1 MARWICC
8 WVFGLAL
15 LLRAGAEVAVP
26 FATTVLKPDGTPAVK
41 VAVLVRLLNE
51 EDGSLREDRQL
62 STDEQGRVA
71 TTLTFAH
78 EPRAGFP
85 LAYALIDA
93 PGYALVLVHLVGDD
107 SGRPAPRRQET
118 PATITLRPDYAI
130 TGLVVGPDKQPVA
143 GAEVKVVTSG
153 GGGFTPPSRFNYA
166 PANIATPALCAVTD
180 KDGRFTLRGVVRP
193 NPRDK
198 GGIFSVAV
206 FAKQDDVLLVGDGS
220 LNFNLP
226 PERLTE
232 RAITLVETTP
242 LQGTVTD
249 AATGKPLRGARISL
263 VPRPGAFNRQPLYLM
278 VAVSDA
284 EGKYRFPGVPAID
297 EMIARAE
304 APGYGLGWVK
314 IAGDRNGP
322 SAKPSPRPQDYRISL
337 RPMITVT
344 GKVTDAATGA
354 AIGAPPLAIIAT
366 YDKGYNGMNLS
377 TGSQSCEA
385 PVATDGTFI
394 LRVPAGPC
402 GFRLAVD
409 RALRGSGPFVRGF
422 QGSFAYFTL
431 APAEADAAANAPLA
445 FVVTRPDG
453 VYLRLRDAA
462 GAVDNAV
469 VVVRAGD
476 KEVRCYPV
484 SGYYPLPAT
493 PGAPLAYRVE
503 RDKQE
508 LVPWTELVVDKK
520 SWVQE
525 VTLP

>member
-8 WVFGLAL
+8 WVCGLAL

-26 FATTVLKPDGTPAVK
+26 FATTVLKPDGAPA
-41 VAVLVRLLNE
+41 AGIGVLVRVLNE

-62 STDEQGRVA
+62 TTDAQGRVT
-71 TTLTFAH
+71 TTLTFTH
-78 EPRAGFP
+78 DPRAGLP

-93 PGYALVLVHLVGDD
+93 PGHALVLMHLVGDD
-107 SGRPAPRRQET
+107 SGRPGPRRQET
-118 PATITLRPDYAI
+118 PASITLRPDYPI
-130 TGLVVGPDKQPVA
+130 TGRVVGPDKQPVA

-180 KDGRFTLRGVVRP
+180 QDGRFTLRGVVRP
-193 NPRDK
+193 NPRDQ

-206 FAKQDDVLLVGDGS
+206 CAQQGDVLLVGDGS
-220 LNFNLP
+220 VSYNLP

-232 RAITLVETTP
+232 RTITLVETAP

-249 AATGKPLRGARISL
+249 AATGVPVRGARVSL
-263 VPRPGAFNRQPLYLM
+263 VPRPGAFNRQTLYLM

-284 EGKYRFPGVPAID
+284 EGRYRFPGVPAID
-297 EMIARAE
+297 EMVARAE
-304 APGYGLGWVK
+304 APGYGQGWAK
-314 IAGDRNGP
+314 IAGDRSGP
-322 SAKPSPRPQDYRISL
+322 AAKPSPRPQDYRISL

-344 GKVTDAATGA
+344 GKVTDAATGE
-354 AIGAPPLAIIAT
+354 AIGALPLAIIAT
-366 YDKGYNGMNLS
+366 YDEGYKGMNLII
-377 TGSQSCEA
+377 GGQSCEV
-385 PVATDGTFI
+385 PVAADGSFF

-402 GFRLAVD
+402 TFRLAVD
-409 RALRGSGPFVRGF
+409 RALRGVGPFVRGLS
-422 QGSFAYFTL
+422 GSFAYFALT
-431 APAEADAAANAPLA
+431 PARADAAADAPLA
-445 FVVTRPDG
+445 FAATRPDA

-476 KEVRCYPV
+476 KEVRCYPA
-484 SGYYPLPAT
+484 SGYYPLPAP
-493 PGAPLAYRVE
+493 PGAPLTYRVE

-508 LVPWTELVVDKK
+508 LLPWTELTVDKTR
-520 SWVQE
+520 WVQE
-525 VTLP
+525 VAIP